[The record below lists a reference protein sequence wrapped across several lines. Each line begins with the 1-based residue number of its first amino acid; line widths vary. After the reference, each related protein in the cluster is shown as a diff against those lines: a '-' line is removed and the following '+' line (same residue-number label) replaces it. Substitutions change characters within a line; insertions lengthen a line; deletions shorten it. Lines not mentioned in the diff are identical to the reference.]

1 MRSPLLEAPVHITQW
16 LPDETQFSLCSRLHH
31 ILGHATSE
39 STCKVLF
46 GHTRQG
52 SSHDIP
58 VRVDEFTNRTH
69 ACFGDST
76 QVIWDRTI
84 LPFYLRLA
92 QEHVVENAIATARSP
107 SLGNL
112 KARLGLLASRF
123 GASHPLKA
131 CPDCMREDF
140 EAHHVSF
147 WHRDHQWPGA
157 WMCIKHQRPLVR
169 GIGKVSTRGRFH
181 WYLPSDMQLVRCMES
196 FELATAAPF
205 LLRLTESTIGFGS
218 GPPQGR
224 FTSRLLAH
232 TYRRRLAEIGII
244 NASDRIHAKDLG
256 TLLDSQLEP
265 ISRVFGFDALG
276 QGPSSLCE
284 QFSRL
289 LREPR
294 ATAHPLRH
302 LLFISAVFDSWTSF
316 LETYRAT
323 PQEPPP
329 APRERP
335 LGPGERPASEIENAQ
350 RQQLYSLVQEGM
362 SATAAARS
370 TGVTVATAMSWLTAF
385 GIRTPRRPKTLTP
398 ELRQMAIGR
407 LRSGSSKDAI
417 AAAIGMSSQTVTM
430 LLRTEPGLHAVW
442 RTARFLKAQRV
453 ARTRWQRTADRLGS
467 PSPKAM
473 REAQPAIHAWL
484 YRNDRAWLISFS
496 ENLPRISRTNNSR
509 VRWDERD
516 LCLSDAVRQAA
527 DAFASGHGQRR
538 PRLSDLC
545 DVIDTLRKRLGNLDQ
560 LPLTRA
566 AIREVTSGH
575 WT

>member
-1 MRSPLLEAPVHITQW
+1 MRPALLAAPVHITQW
-16 LPDETQFSLCSRLHH
+16 LPDETLFSLCSRLHH
-31 ILGHATSE
+31 LLGHATSE

-46 GHTRQG
+46 GHARQG

-58 VRVDEFTNRTH
+58 VRVDEFTDRTH
-69 ACFGDST
+69 ACFGDSNK
-76 QVIWDRTI
+76 VIWDRTL

-92 QEHVVENAIATARSP
+92 QQNAVENAIATARSP

-140 EAHHVSF
+140 EKHHVSY
-147 WHRDHQWPGA
+147 WHRDHQWPGSC
-157 WMCIKHQRPLVR
+157 MCLRHQRSLVR

-181 WYLPSDMQLVRCMES
+181 WYLPSDMQLVHCMEPS
-196 FELATAAPF
+196 ELATAAPF
-205 LLRLTESTIGFGS
+205 LLRLAESAAGFGS
-218 GPPQGR
+218 GSPQDR
-224 FTSRLLAH
+224 FSSRLLAH
-232 TYRRRLAEIGII
+232 TYRRRLVETCIV
-244 NASDRIHAKDLG
+244 NASDRVNTKELG
-256 TLLDSQLEP
+256 ALLDSQLKP

-276 QGPSSLCE
+276 LGPSSLCE
-284 QFSRL
+284 QFTRL

-294 ATAHPLRH
+294 TTAHPLRH
-302 LLFISAVFDSWTSF
+302 LLFISSVFDSWAYF
-316 LETYRAT
+316 LAAYRAT
-323 PQEPPP
+323 QQEPPP
-329 APRERP
+329 VARERS
-335 LGPGERPASEIENAQ
+335 LEPGDQPASEIDDAQ
-350 RQQLYSLVQEGM
+350 RQQLYSLVREGM

-370 TGVTVATAMSWLTAF
+370 TGITVATAMSWLASA
-385 GIRTPRRPKTLTP
+385 GVSTPRRPKTLTP
-398 ELRQMAIGR
+398 ELRRMAIGR

-430 LLRTEPGLHAVW
+430 LLRTEPGLQAAW

-473 REAQPAIHAWL
+473 REAQPAVHAWL

-496 ENLPRISRTNNSR
+496 ETLPRIPKTNNSR

-516 LCLSDAVRQAA
+516 LRLSDAVRQAA
-527 DAFASGHGQRR
+527 NAFASGHGQRR

-545 DVIDTLRKRLGNLDQ
+545 DAIDTLRKRLGNLDQ

-566 AIREVTSGH
+566 AIREVTSGQ